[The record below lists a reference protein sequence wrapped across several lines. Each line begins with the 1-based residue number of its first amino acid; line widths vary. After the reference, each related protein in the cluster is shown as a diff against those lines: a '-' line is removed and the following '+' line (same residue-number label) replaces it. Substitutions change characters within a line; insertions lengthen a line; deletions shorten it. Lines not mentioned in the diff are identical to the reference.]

1 MRRAIEQEG
10 ADPIL
15 AYPVPKAK
23 VAAVQKA
30 LDRASN
36 PPAPYPGAAMEAE
49 HTERY
54 PVRNPL
60 AQLELTQRK
69 DSTALWYPYI
79 LCDHYAIIRSLT

>member
-1 MRRAIEQEG
+1 
-10 ADPIL
+10 
-15 AYPVPKAK
+15 
-23 VAAVQKA
+23 
-30 LDRASN
+30 
-36 PPAPYPGAAMEAE
+36 MEAE